1 MNFIKNIST
10 NKADEELLATYHA
23 NGNMDML
30 AELYQRYM
38 DLVYG
43 VCLKYLKQPDDAKD
57 AVLTIFEELVVKLK
71 RHRVE
76 YFKGWL
82 YQVSKNHCLM
92 ILRKNKTIPVHM
104 DTQFMQLSENMHLE
118 DVLVR
123 EENLRHLQD
132 CIEQLVVQQKESIAL
147 FYLEGKCYKEIAA
160 NTGIEVQKIKSYIQN
175 GRRNLKLCMEKRE
188 IENTQ

>member
-1 MNFIKNIST
+1 
-10 NKADEELLATYHA
+10 
-23 NGNMDML
+23 
-30 AELYQRYM
+30 
-38 DLVYG
+38 
-43 VCLKYLKQPDDAKD
+43 
-57 AVLTIFEELVVKLK
+57 
-71 RHRVE
+71 
-76 YFKGWL
+76 
-82 YQVSKNHCLM
+82 M

>member
-1 MNFIKNIST
+1 MGFIKNIST
-10 NKADEELLATYHA
+10 NQTDEDLLSAFQAT
-23 NGNMDML
+23 GNMDKL

-43 VCLKYLKQPDDAKD
+43 VCLKYLKQTEDAKD
-57 AVLTIFEELVVKLK
+57 AVLAIFEELVVKLK
-71 RHRVE
+71 RHQVE
-76 YFKGWL
+76 HFKAWL

-104 DTQFMQLSENMHLE
+104 DTQFVQLSENMHLE

-123 EENLRHLQD
+123 EENLQHLQA

-160 NTGIEVQKIKSYIQN
+160 GTGIELQKIKSYIQN
-175 GRRNLKLCMEKRE
+175 GRRNLKLCMEKRAV
-188 IENTQ
+188 ENIQ

>member
-1 MNFIKNIST
+1 M
-10 NKADEELLATYHA
+10 LATYHA

-132 CIEQLVVQQKESIAL
+132 CIEQLVVQQKTVDHLA
-147 FYLEGKCYKEIAA
+147 
-160 NTGIEVQKIKSYIQN
+160 
-175 GRRNLKLCMEKRE
+175 
-188 IENTQ
+188 